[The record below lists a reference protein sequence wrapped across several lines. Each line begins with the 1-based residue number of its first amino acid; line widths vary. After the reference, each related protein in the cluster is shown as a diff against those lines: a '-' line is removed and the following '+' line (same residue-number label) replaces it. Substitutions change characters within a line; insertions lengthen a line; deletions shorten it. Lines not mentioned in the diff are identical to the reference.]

1 MLKSVPQELSTWPFL
16 ETSLPCQLGS
26 LGWALA
32 PYDQLP
38 HKTGRCRDRIKYKQ
52 ILRHIREDE
61 SRGQNNTSARL
72 EMPMIP
78 RKAAEAESKAEADSP
93 RQSSERP

>member
-1 MLKSVPQELSTWPFL
+1 MLKSVSQDLSTWPFL
-16 ETSLPCQLGS
+16 ETSLPFKLGS

-38 HKTGRCRDRIKYKQ
+38 HKTGRCRDQLKYRQ
-52 ILRHIREDE
+52 ILRHTRADE

-72 EMPMIP
+72 EMPKIT
-78 RKAAEAESKAEADSP
+78 RKEAEAESKAEADSP